1 MILEVGEGCPGE
13 KHLPGTVDEH
23 GYQNVLGVQMMD
35 DGSLA
40 GPGGRVEK
48 GSSWGFVKGITTGMA
63 GALESGFLYDVWVGV
78 SYRAWRL
85 VSKGTT
91 Q

>member
-1 MILEVGEGCPGE
+1 MNELESGLLPSRKMILGVGEGCPGE

-23 GYQNVLGVQMMD
+23 GYQNVLGVQTMD

-48 GSSWGFVKGITTGMA
+48 GSSRGLVKGITTGMER
-63 GALESGFLYDVWVGV
+63 GLGVWIPV
-78 SYRAWRL
+78 
-85 VSKGTT
+85 
-91 Q
+91 